1 MQAAAQITDFL
12 KTDSVNYRDCDR
24 MIRDGI
30 PWDAVADIKKE
41 LDLTDGELARILDV
55 SERTLSRLRQ
65 SNKKLA
71 ASTGDRLY
79 RLVNIYSLARKVFEA
94 GQAAR
99 KWLHQPQVG
108 LGGRTPL
115 DFLRTEAGAREVE
128 DLLGRIEYGVVS

>member
-1 MQAAAQITDFL
+1 MHATAQITDFL
-12 KTDSVNYRDCDR
+12 KTGIIDYNDCDR
-24 MIRDGI
+24 LIRDGI
-30 PWDAVADIKKE
+30 PWEAVADIKKE
-41 LDLTDGELARILDV
+41 LNLTDGELAKVLDV

-79 RLVNIYSLARKVFEA
+79 RLVNIYSLTRKVFDTSSATRE
-94 GQAAR
+94 
-99 KWLHQPQVG
+99 WMHQTQVG

-128 DLLGRIEYGVVS
+128 DLLGRIEYGVIS

>member
-1 MQAAAQITDFL
+1 MHATAQITDFL
-12 KTDSVNYRDCDR
+12 KTGSIDYNDCDR
-24 MIRDGI
+24 LIRDGI
-30 PWDAVADIKKE
+30 PWEAVADIKKE
-41 LDLTDGELARILDV
+41 LNLTDGELAKVLDV

-79 RLVNIYSLARKVFEA
+79 RLVNIYSLTRKVFDA
-94 GQAAR
+94 SSAAR
-99 KWLHQPQVG
+99 EWMHQPQVG

-128 DLLGRIEYGVVS
+128 DLLGRIEYGVIS